1 MGKNALT
8 LGIIA
13 AATGLLTACGGDSD
27 NDRSAAQAEV
37 RAIHA
42 SSNAPD
48 VKISLD
54 GDVAI
59 QNLAF
64 ATASD
69 SLGVDPGTFTV
80 TVNAITPNG
89 DIEVINADV
98 PLDADQE
105 TTIIALGNVGGAGDL
120 ALAPLVVTAPDADP
134 AAGEV
139 RVQVVHASAA
149 AAASGPLDVYVTAPT
164 DALADADPIG
174 TFGFKENLGPL
185 TVPAADYRIRVTPE
199 NDTGTVVFDSGTVSL
214 SGGADLVISAI
225 DSVGPES
232 APVRLLVAPEGAD
245 SFLLLDDDAEA
256 AVGVGHLSADT
267 PNVDLDDDAEAAVG
281 VGHLSADTPNVDVA
295 LDGNFSPPAFEN
307 VPFPSVTDFAEV
319 PAGTYDIDIATTG
332 NTASALGADAVEL
345 AAGERYTGYA
355 VGLLGGSPS
364 LELIFSEDDIRSV
377 ATEARLRVI
386 HAASQVPTTDGAVD
400 IYLTPEG
407 TQAADLATIDPTI
420 EDFLYKDISA
430 FLSVAPATYEVFV
443 TPADTNMAAIG
454 PVTVTLDAGDVTTAI
469 AHDDENDVGG
479 SFALLPVDETAR

>member
-1 MGKNALT
+1 MRRNALT
-8 LGIIA
+8 IGIIA
-13 AATGLLTACGGDSD
+13 ATTGLLAACGGDDDD
-27 NDRSAAQAEV
+27 NGSAAQAEV

-48 VKISLD
+48 VNITFD
-54 GDVAI
+54 GDVAVED
-59 QNLAF
+59 LAF

-69 SLGVDPGTFTV
+69 SLGVDPGTFAV
-80 TVNAITPNG
+80 TVDAITPNG
-89 DIEVINADV
+89 DTQVITADV
-98 PLDADQE
+98 PLEADQE
-105 TTIIALGNVGGAGDL
+105 TTIIALGNVGGSGDL

-149 AAASGPLDVYVTAPT
+149 AAASGPLDVYVTAPA
-164 DALADADPIG
+164 DVLADADPIG

-245 SFLLLDDDAEA
+245 SFLL
-256 AVGVGHLSADT
+256 
-267 PNVDLDDDAEAAVG
+267 LDDDAEAAVG

>member
-1 MGKNALT
+1 MGRNALT

-267 PNVDLDDDAEAAVG
+267 PNVD
-281 VGHLSADTPNVDVA
+281 VA